1 MATGFRGPRVPRL
14 RSGWVRMPCFCSRSR
29 TGSQFGPDRSTLE
42 ICDFFDFCTRSPA
55 IWLFSIPVTYLE
67 RAFRRLLRFVP
78 PPGPKKKSIG
88 HFEPALGSPW
98 APDRAPGASS
108 EAALAAEHA
117 FGTPLGPAGNRSA
130 RKMKLLILAG
140 FYHQNLSLG
149 VL

>member
-1 MATGFRGPRVPRL
+1 MLELWTLQAL
-14 RSGWVRMPCFCSRSR
+14 SKSKKSR
-29 TGSQFGPDRSTLE
+29 TGSQFGPARSTLE

-55 IWLFSIPVTYLE
+55 IWLFSIPLIFLE

-78 PPGPKKKSIG
+78 PPGPKKNSIG

-117 FGTPLGPAGNRSA
+117 FGTPLGPARNRSA

>member
-1 MATGFRGPRVPRL
+1 MR
-14 RSGWVRMPCFCSRSR
+14 CFCSRSG
-29 TGSQFGPDRSTLE
+29 TGSQFCPDRSTLE

-55 IWLFSIPVTYLE
+55 IWLFSIPVICLE

-78 PPGPKKKSIG
+78 PPGPKKNSIG

-117 FGTPLGPAGNRSA
+117 FGTPLGPARNRSA

-140 FYHQNLSLG
+140 FYHLNWSPDV
-149 VL
+149 VLPIKDSPKRPPMGLINF